1 MFTKTFAI
9 AALVLAVAADPASA
23 QRGGGGGGARGRGAG
38 AARGAEPNEG
48 RGAAGPALRI
58 QRDLE
63 YAQAAGQ
70 PLRLDLYQMAPA
82 AAPSPVVLWIHGTD
96 VAGTTRI
103 ATPAMGL
110 VRNGGVAV
118 ASIEYRTG
126 PRVTVTDQ
134 LADAKAAVRW
144 LKANAAAH
152 NLDPA
157 RVAAIGYG
165 TGGRLAALLGTTTD
179 VAALDS
185 AANGAPSSR
194 IQAAVVLAAPTTSG
208 GTAAGSLNPVT
219 YVTPDDAPTL
229 LLHGTADN
237 VVNTQDSQALVS
249 ALKVAGI
256 ATLLEMPMGV
266 SHDLGA
272 LLSPLS
278 MQSIDRFLNQHLFGA
293 PANAG
298 LSNFVSTPANT
309 YIDPVALDLGGT
321 RYKLYPTAVRG
332 PGTFAS
338 YRLYLPP
345 DYDSNPARRYP
356 VIYFLHGR
364 SVDSKR
370 PITAG
375 YIARIDA
382 AIRRGV
388 MPPTIVVIPQGL
400 NTGWYV
406 DAQDGQAPIESVII
420 KDLIPHVDTTY
431 RTIATRDARAIEG
444 HSMGGYGALHIGF
457 KYPQLFTA
465 VTGNSAALVE
475 DVTDGVGTQEFWVSQ
490 MPATMAKANLAAVKQ
505 QSIRIIIG
513 EQDNLIVGD
522 RKLSGDLT
530 AMGVKHEFIPV
541 PGSPHNHDQLLQYQA
556 FDTMAF
562 YGRVFARTATRR

>member
-1 MFTKTFAI
+1 MILRACVVGT
-9 AALVLAVAADPASA
+9 LVVLMAPVPAVA
-23 QRGGGGGGARGRGAG
+23 QRGGGRGRGAG
-38 AARGAEPNEG
+38 AGAEPNEG
-48 RGAAGPALRI
+48 RGGAGPSLKI

-63 YAQAAGQ
+63 YVQVAGQ
-70 PLRLDLYQMAPA
+70 PLRLDLYQMSPA
-82 AAPSPVVLWIHGTD
+82 AAPSPVLIWIHGTD
-96 VAGTTRI
+96 VPGTTKI
-103 ATPAMGL
+103 TAPAIGL

-134 LADAKAAVRW
+134 LADLKAAVRW

-165 TGGRLAALLGTTTD
+165 TGGRLAALLGTTAD
-179 VAALDS
+179 VAALETVTND
-185 AANGAPSSR
+185 APSSR
-194 IQAAVVLAAPTTSG
+194 IQAAVVLAAPTASG
-208 GTAAGSLNPVT
+208 ATGGGGLNPVS
-219 YVTPDDAPTL
+219 YVTRDDAPTL
-229 LLHGTADN
+229 LLHGTADD

-249 ALKVAGI
+249 ALKVAGV

-278 MQSIDRFLNQHLFGA
+278 MQSIDRFLSQHLLGA
-293 PANAG
+293 PGNAG
-298 LSNFVSTPANT
+298 LSNFVSTPPAT

-332 PGTFAS
+332 PETFAS
-338 YRLYLPP
+338 YRVYLPP
-345 DYDSNPARRYP
+345 DYESNSTRRYP

-370 PITAG
+370 PITSG
-375 YIARIDA
+375 YVARVDA

-400 NTGWYV
+400 NTGWYL
-406 DAQDGQAPIESVII
+406 DAQDGQHPIESVII
-420 KDLIPHVDTTY
+420 KDLIPHVDATY
-431 RTIATRDARAIEG
+431 RTMATRAGRAIEG

-457 KYPQLFTA
+457 KYPQLFAA
-465 VTGNSAALVE
+465 VTGNSAALIH
-475 DVTDGVGTQEFWVSQ
+475 DVTDNMGTQEFWISQ
-490 MPATMAKANLAAVKQ
+490 MPATLARANLATVRQ

-513 EQDNLIVGD
+513 EQDNLITGC
-522 RKLSGDLT
+522 RLLSKDLT
-530 AMGVKHEFIPV
+530 SIGVRHDFIPV

-562 YGRVFARTATRR
+562 YAQVFGRLAQRR